1 MSTAEP
7 APSGAGPENPAPDGA
22 GVGFAVRLAVPGA
35 ELRPVDFAA
44 LPGWGI
50 DDLLAAFQV
59 FRVGAADLVAQK
71 PPLRAAEAASPAL
84 LAACEAALASKARD
98 NAAAR
103 AFFEANFAPVE
114 VLPTSEM
121 PFFTGYFEPQ
131 SDGATAKSADFT
143 APILARPT
151 DLVTFPRGETL
162 PDSDPPLTS
171 ARRAGEALL
180 PFPDRG
186 AILDGALAGQGLELL
201 WLKDE
206 VEVFIIQ
213 VQGSARVRLDD
224 GRTIRLRYAGRNG
237 WPYTSIGRL
246 LVEQGAIAL
255 ADMSLETLTSWLRAH
270 PDEARG
276 VMRRNRSYVFF
287 AIDDLLNAE
296 EGPIGGAGLPLTPGR
311 SIAIDRNLWAYGLPF
326 FVDVEK
332 PLSDGGFGRWQRLMI
347 AQDTGSAIV
356 GPGRVDL
363 FYGSGPAAGMLAGR
377 QRHRG
382 RLFVLAPRG
391 AAATP

>member
-7 APSGAGPENPAPDGA
+7 APSGAGPESPTP
-22 GVGFAVRLAVPGA
+22 VGLAVPGA
-35 ELRPVDFAA
+35 ELRPADFAA
-44 LPGWGI
+44 LPGWGS
-50 DDLLAAFQV
+50 DDLLAALRV
-59 FRVGAADLVAQK
+59 FRAGAAHLVAQK
-71 PPLRAAEAASPAL
+71 PPLRPAEAASPAL
-84 LAACEAALASKARD
+84 LAACEAALASEARD
-98 NAAAR
+98 NASAR
-103 AFFEANFAPVE
+103 AFFEANFAPAE
-114 VLPTSEM
+114 ILPASEM

-131 SDGATAKSADFT
+131 CDGATAKSADFT
-143 APILARPT
+143 APILARPA
-151 DLVTFPRGETL
+151 DLVTLPQGETL

-171 ARRAGEALL
+171 ARRVGEALL
-180 PFPDRG
+180 PFPDRA
-186 AILDGALAGQGLELL
+186 AILDGALVGQGIELL

-270 PDEARG
+270 PDEARE

-326 FVDVEK
+326 F
-332 PLSDGGFGRWQRLMI
+332 
-347 AQDTGSAIV
+347 
-356 GPGRVDL
+356 
-363 FYGSGPAAGMLAGR
+363 AGMLAGR